1 MSPRVGLSLTVP
13 TVALALVV
21 CPLIGLAAALPSD
34 AGEQVATA
42 KKVDGDVSVLRDFQ
56 EWAIVPGDKV
66 KPKETIVSGIDGHA
80 TFQVADGSTF
90 EIYPNSKVIF
100 RNNQGSWRDL
110 LDVFLG
116 KVRVKIEHFGE
127 EENRNRVITPTA
139 VISVRGT
146 MFDITVDPQ
155 DEDTLVEVVEGEVG
169 VRHALLPDNR
179 EAILQPGDS
188 IRVYRNEPIAKAR
201 IDKGGVMQR
210 IVQMAREAAIVAAR
224 STSPT
229 GGGLGPIG
237 GGGGPVGG
245 VGDTGPGSV
254 PGVPGGPPTTAPPG
268 TSGGSGAPTTAPP
281 SITSTPGGGP
291 LMAPPSF

>member
-1 MSPRVGLSLTVP
+1 MSPTVGLSLTVP
-13 TVALALVV
+13 TVAMALFV
-21 CPLIGLAAALPSD
+21 CPLIGLGASLPSD

-80 TFQVADGSTF
+80 IFQVADGSTF
-90 EIYPNSKVIF
+90 EVYPNSKVIF

-155 DEDTLVEVVEGEVG
+155 DENTLVEVVEGEVG
-169 VRHALLPDNR
+169 VRHALLPNTR
-179 EAILQPGDS
+179 EAVLLPGDS
-188 IRVYRNEPIAKAR
+188 IRVYRDEPIAKNR
-201 IDKGGVMQR
+201 LSPDGIMQR
-210 IVQMAREAAIVAAR
+210 IVQMAREAAVIGAR
-224 STSPT
+224 TASPV
-229 GGGLGPIG
+229 GGVGPVG
-237 GGGGPVGG
+237 GGGGPLPGG
-245 VGDTGPGSV
+245 VGDTGSGAPGT
-254 PGVPGGPPTTAPPG
+254 PGGPPTSAPP
-268 TSGGSGAPTTAPP
+268 GSGAPTTAPP
-281 SITSTPGGGP
+281 STTSTPGGGP
-291 LMAPPSF
+291 LIAPPSF